1 MPLLWA
7 RSRCGHG
14 PRAGTVHVRAQSTS
28 AGGKGRGTVWWWTAC
43 PRPARKLSRRTSVTP
58 SRGYREE
65 FVIVPGGPIYL
76 DGNSLGRQPRA
87 ARAAI
92 AALMDEWGRDLVS
105 GWDRWMDL
113 PGAVGDRIGALV
125 GAGPG
130 QVVLSDS
137 TTVNL
142 HKLALAAV
150 GSMAGRRVIVGD
162 ANDFPTVR
170 YVLQGI
176 AAREDRDL
184 KLLATD
190 PVEGVGPAAIADAVS
205 EDVALVCLSGVNYR
219 SGALVDLAEVTG
231 AAHRAGAMVLWDLSH
246 AAGAVPV
253 EPRCNGCRPGGRLQL
268 QVPQRWARAP
278 AWLYVRSDLQERL
291 RQPIWGWWGQR
302 DQFAMGPSYDPVPG
316 MYRFLAGTPAV
327 LGMVAVDAGV
337 APLLSAG
344 MPALWAKARQLVAL
358 LSQRAEELL
367 VPLGARIASPADAQR
382 RGGHL
387 ALSHRTRRAR
397 PAFSSSAAWLCPTSG
412 HPTCCASPRWPS
424 TPVSQTCGT
433 RRSGSPGCSPTPLST
448 PQSPGSGS
456 PRDWR
461 SRPVRGQLPASRAQQ
476 IGCRLGRRPSRRPGW
491 ALAQGTVTPWR
502 TTPPALAGAVGSSS
516 VRTFTVLGGMVSST

>member
-1 MPLLWA
+1 MVDRVPKTRQETVEADLCDPIA
-7 RSRCGHG
+7 R
-14 PRAGTVHVRAQSTS
+14 
-28 AGGKGRGTVWWWTAC
+28 
-43 PRPARKLSRRTSVTP
+43 
-58 SRGYREE
+58 YREE

-253 EPRCNGCRPGGRLQL
+253 ELDATGADLAVGCSYKYLNGGPG
-268 QVPQRWARAP
+268 AP

-358 LSQRAEELL
+358 LSQA
-367 VPLGARIASPADAQR
+367 R
-382 RGGHL
+382 RGAARTPRGQDRQPRRRP
-387 ALSHRTRRAR
+387 AQGRPPRPVPPGRVGRGPPSHRARPGCARLQATRRAAPR
-397 PAFSSSAAWLCPTSG
+397 PGGPLHPFRRRVGRGGADRRGARRPRCPRPSPQEAG
-412 HPTCCASPRWPS
+412 HLGTGGAGRCGASFLPR
-424 TPVSQTCGT
+424 G
-433 RRSGSPGCSPTPLST
+433 
-448 PQSPGSGS
+448 
-456 PRDWR
+456 R
-461 SRPVRGQLPASRAQQ
+461 SRSVVVSVAGRA
-476 IGCRLGRRPSRRPGW
+476 GGR
-491 ALAQGTVTPWR
+491 
-502 TTPPALAGAVGSSS
+502 AGP
-516 VRTFTVLGGMVSST
+516 